1 MVAYIKFEMINN
13 EDVYFDINKIME
25 NKIIKYLYELGLYSD
40 IELVINNKLYKLH
53 KYFITDSMFFK
64 TLIDNINVMST
75 SEEIYITDTNGI
87 MMDIH
92 YVDNIIKWMYDEKIE
107 FLENLNNLRS
117 STTLIELTK
126 YYCVVDFLQI
136 DILKEYIK
144 KNINEQIDENNF
156 EEFPYSITK
165 NAHTEDYLW
174 HNKQRQ
180 CILDGCFNY
189 ADIMNCIYHILVHKN
204 CIHIL
209 KSYIPENNEQRKMN
223 ICNRYIQFIIKNK
236 ITVFTSNP
244 CRDLKEKNESYDDYK
259 IFIVSCMYDV
269 YRKTVDACING
280 VAQSNM
286 SLQIYDIKLMLD
298 MDVVDDIQKF
308 NLVRLLDNND
318 WINEDN
324 MIMWEKLIDINKVCI
339 EHNIEKL
346 FLNKVQAY
354 LRLTGHSEQINL
366 ALLKLT
372 M

>member
-1 MVAYIKFEMINN
+1 MVFIKFEMINN

-25 NKIIKYLYELGLYSD
+25 NKIIKYLYEFGLYSD

-53 KYFITDSMFFK
+53 KHFITDSMFFK

-87 MMDIH
+87 MMDTH
-92 YVDNIIKWMYDEKIE
+92 YVDNIVKWMYDENIE
-107 FLENLNNLRS
+107 FLENLNNFRL
-117 STTLIELTK
+117 STALIELTK

-136 DILKEYIK
+136 DILKKYIK
-144 KNINEQIDENNF
+144 KKINELFNEIKF
-156 EEFPYSITK
+156 EEFPFSIIGAIK
-165 NAHTEDYLW
+165 KDYYFWHT
-174 HNKQRQ
+174 KQRQ

-189 ADIMNCIYHILVHKN
+189 ADIMNYIYHILVHKN

-209 KSYIPENNEQRKMN
+209 RSYIPENNEQRKMN

-259 IFIVSCMYDV
+259 RFIVSCMFDV
-269 YRKTVDACING
+269 YRKTVDAYING
-280 VAQSNM
+280 VAQSGV

-298 MDVVDDIQKF
+298 MDVVDDIRKF
-308 NLVRLLDNND
+308 DLIRLLDNND

-324 MIMWEKLIDINKVCI
+324 MIMWEKLIDIYKICI
-339 EHNIEKL
+339 EYHIEKL

-366 ALLKLT
+366 ALLKFT